1 MYVVI
6 VGGGQ
11 TGSRLAK
18 KLADRGNNIVVVEK
32 DEKRAHELAAELDV
46 LVIGGNGADIDVL
59 KDAGADKADVLVA
72 LTQADEVN
80 LMACELAK
88 KMGVS
93 RVISRVNDE
102 KHARMFEEL
111 GVDVAIGLMS
121 AAVMLFEKAVSGPG
135 VSGLLGIGGGKGEV
149 VEVTVKANSKAVGKK
164 IKDIRI
170 PKGIT
175 LAMITRGDDLIPPR
189 GETEIWAGDLV
200 TVVGKSGSVLKVTKY
215 LRGA

>member
-1 MYVVI
+1 MYVII

-18 KLADRGNNIVVVEK
+18 RLADRGNNVVVVEK

-46 LVIGGNGADIDVL
+46 LVINGSGADVDTL
-59 KDAGADKADVLVA
+59 KDAGVDKADVLVA

-80 LMACELAK
+80 LMGCELAK

-102 KHARMFEEL
+102 KHAKMFEEL
-111 GVDVAIGLMS
+111 GVDVAIGIIS
-121 AAVMLFEKAVSGPG
+121 AAVMLFEKAVCGPG

-164 IKDIRI
+164 IKELRF
-170 PKGIT
+170 PKGAT
-175 LAMITRGDDLIPPR
+175 LAMITRGDELIPPR
-189 GETEIWAGDLV
+189 GETEIWAGDLI
-200 TVVGKSGSVLKVTKY
+200 TVVGKSGDVLKVTKY